1 MRKPIY
7 TTLCVF
13 GLSGLAFSAMA
24 GADAPPPNAPS
35 PNVPLLVGTWTLR
48 EAHGW
53 DDKGGRLEN
62 VYGRSPTGYITYG
75 ADGRMMALIT
85 HGERARL
92 DRDRQSA
99 PVEQRAAAYA
109 SSVAYAGT
117 YEFDGERVVHHV
129 DASTFPKWVGADL
142 VRFVR
147 FGEGHVSLR
156 TAPQMQNGVRSVL
169 ELIWEPVGASTRPT
183 PSTP

>member
-1 MRKPIY
+1 M
-7 TTLCVF
+7 TTMPERNP
-13 GLSGLAFSAMA
+13 MA
-24 GADAPPPNAPS
+24 
-35 PNVPLLVGTWTLR
+35 LVGTWTLR
-48 EAHGW
+48 EAYAW
-53 DDKGGRLEN
+53 DDKGGHLEN
-62 VYGRSPTGYITYG
+62 VYGRSPTGFISYG

-92 DRDRQSA
+92 DGDRQSA
-99 PVEQRAAAYA
+99 PAEQRAAAYA

-129 DASTFPKWVGADL
+129 KASTYPNWVGTDL

-147 FGEGHVSLR
+147 FGEDHISLR

-169 ELIWEPVGASTRPT
+169 ELIWQPVGATIRPH
-183 PSTP
+183 S